1 LKSTIEKEFYQQIDK
16 TKAFSNVLGIS
27 LIATYN
33 HFAEARGL
41 TRLPEFSNT
50 TIPLI
55 TEIVMKV
62 IYKAKYDDLFKEL
75 QEMDD
80 GNLNFLGLGDDEYE
94 TYVDLE
100 KTLNDYEETAIEAT
114 ELLNLEGL
122 KEIFEINEKVM
133 SLIQSTKSV
142 DEINKELKE
151 IFLEID
157 S

>member
-1 LKSTIEKEFYQQIDK
+1 
-16 TKAFSNVLGIS
+16 
-27 LIATYN
+27 
-33 HFAEARGL
+33 
-41 TRLPEFSNT
+41 
-50 TIPLI
+50 
-55 TEIVMKV
+55 MKV